1 MKKEAILFIAVFL
14 AISIVSASSKIS
26 CSDNSLP
33 ILDQREIGLGD
44 SRAVNEVGIAL
55 IKETES
61 AFYKRISADLII
73 DSRRVVL
80 SNQTASEDIELLK
93 GKYTIDLVEINESSV
108 TIKIDGESATT
119 SLLETAT
126 AKGLI
131 AMLGNLDLS
140 EEVPKAKIVVGS
152 KQISLSTDKNPA
164 EKVAFGNKT
173 YLIELISGSQVDVL
187 VSVSKCKTGEISYA
201 NETKT
206 SQNESNQTQETN
218 NQTIEN
224 IKNNETKDNETQDTA
239 QVTVADAN
247 AKNNKTVK
255 ESNNSAD
262 TIVEKQD
269 EKKGFFT
276 RIWDW
281 IKGLFGGKK

>member
-1 MKKEAILFIAVFL
+1 MKKEAILILTVFL
-14 AISIVSASSKIS
+14 AISIASASSKTS

-33 ILDQREIGLGD
+33 ISDQREIELGD
-44 SRAVNEVGIAL
+44 SRTINEVGIGL

-152 KQISLSTDKNPA
+152 KQISLSTDKNPT
-164 EKVAFGNKT
+164 EKIVFGNKT
-173 YLIELISGSQVDVL
+173 YLIELISGSQADVL
-187 VSVSKCKTGEISYA
+187 VSVSKCKTGEISYT

-276 RIWDW
+276 RILDW